1 MKRFL
6 VTGAGGFIG
15 RALCEALLSAG
26 YGLRATTSRPACREA
41 LGRRLAVLKERLAA
55 SGEIEAR
62 VVLAPAVRQ
71 ARWIDACRGIDTI
84 IHLGA
89 RVHMDRE
96 VKDSYCQL
104 HQEANRDVP
113 LALARAAA
121 STGVRRL
128 VFVSTIRVNGSV
140 TAGRPFRESDPPHP
154 DIPYAR
160 AKYEAECGLHR
171 IAEKTGFEIVVVRPP
186 LVYGPEVKGNML
198 SLLALVARGWPLPL
212 GSVNNHRSFI
222 SRSNLVDALILC
234 ASHRQAVGQTF
245 IVSDGEDISTP
256 ELIRRLAAAMNR
268 PARLFAF
275 PYPWLKKMAGL
286 FGRGRRIDK
295 LCRDLQ
301 VDATHIRTL
310 LGWRP
315 PFSMWQG
322 LYETAVWYRQTIKD
336 VRIPTLERH
345 LS

>member
-1 MKRFL
+1 MKRVL

-26 YGLRATTSRPACREA
+26 YGLRATTSRPGQREA
-41 LGRRLAVLKERLAA
+41 LGRRLAVLQERLAPC
-55 SGEIEAR
+55 GEIEAR
-62 VVLAPAVRQ
+62 GVPAPAVHR
-71 ARWIDACRGIDTI
+71 ADWIDACRGIDTI

-96 VKDSYCQL
+96 VTNSYCQL
-104 HQEANRDVP
+104 HQEANRNVP

-121 STGVRRL
+121 WTGVRRL
-128 VFVSTIRVNGSV
+128 VFASTIRVNGSL
-140 TAGRPFRESDPPHP
+140 TNGRPFRESDPPRP
-154 DIPYAR
+154 DIPYAK

-171 IAEKTGFEIVVVRPP
+171 IAQETGLEIVVVRPP

-212 GSVNNHRSFI
+212 GSVNNRRSFI

-234 ASHRQAVGQTF
+234 ADHQQAAGQTF
-245 IVSDGEDISTP
+245 IVSDAEDISTP
-256 ELIRRLAAAMNR
+256 ELIRRLAAIMGR

-286 FGRGRRIDK
+286 FGQGRRLDK

-315 PFSMWQG
+315 PFSMQQG
-322 LYETAVWYRQTIKD
+322 LYETAVWYRQNMKD
-336 VRIPTLERH
+336 VRIPTLEGH